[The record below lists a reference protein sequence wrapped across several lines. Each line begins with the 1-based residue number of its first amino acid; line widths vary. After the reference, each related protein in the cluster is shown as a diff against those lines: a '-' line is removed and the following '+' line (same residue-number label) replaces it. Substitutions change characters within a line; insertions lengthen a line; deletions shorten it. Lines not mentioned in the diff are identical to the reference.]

1 MIRQPIRNHSSS
13 KQVKP
18 RVFDVLIEGD
28 EVYIEVKQAKEREL
42 IKLCDVLMQIEAAK
56 RNAASNSKSPW
67 AAAHPQF

>member
-56 RNAASNSKSPW
+56 RNAASNS
-67 AAAHPQF
+67 